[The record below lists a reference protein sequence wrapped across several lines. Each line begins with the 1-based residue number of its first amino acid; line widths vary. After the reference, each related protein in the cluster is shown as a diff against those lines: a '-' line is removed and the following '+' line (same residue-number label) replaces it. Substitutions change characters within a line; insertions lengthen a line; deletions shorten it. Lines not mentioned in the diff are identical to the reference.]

1 MLAVQQGL
9 GDRPNLTIHWETPLN
24 MAAALS
30 TKSTAGLSARATRS
44 TPRAR
49 VVCAAAGRTTWLP
62 NVTPPKYLDGSLAGD
77 FGFDPLGLGADPQ
90 RLKWCV
96 PSLAEQA
103 VMLYAGDMSAVLLS
117 DY

>member
-1 MLAVQQGL
+1 MLIGRLAQVTVPTTPPTGK
-9 GDRPNLTIHWETPLN
+9 TPLN

-30 TKSTAGLSARATRS
+30 TKSTVGLSARATRS

-62 NVTPPKYLDGSLAGD
+62 NITPPKYLDGSLAGD

-96 PSLAEQA
+96 QSLEA
-103 VMLYAGDMSAVLLS
+103 DIVL
-117 DY
+117 